1 MHLIGTMQGRL
12 LPMVDGRIQ
21 AFPRGE
27 WEREFE
33 LAADVGYD
41 SIELTIEMARYD
53 IHPVRSDSGRRRIN
67 QLSRAH
73 GVQLAGLC
81 CDVFMERPLTD
92 VDVGARTASSD
103 ILADLIRACGE
114 LDLPMIEI
122 PTMGDNSL
130 KDPAAR
136 DRARRILEDSLPLA
150 EDAAVDVILE
160 SDLPP
165 VDLASFMDAVDHH
178 RLGINYDTGNSTWFG
193 FEPDDELPRYYRHV
207 RNVHIKD
214 CTVKDYSVPLGL
226 GETRFDRAFS
236 LFRDLSYEGDFVIQA
251 ARQDDDLKAGR
262 DYLSFTRNLV
272 TEWLR

>member
-41 SIELTIEMARYD
+41 SIELTIEMASYD

-67 QLSRAH
+67 QLSRDH
-73 GVQLAGLC
+73 GVRLAGLC

-103 ILADLIRACGE
+103 ILVDLIRACGE

-150 EDAAVDVILE
+150 EDAAVDLILE

-165 VDLASFMDAVDHH
+165 LDLAAFMDAVDHP

-193 FEPDDELPRYYRHV
+193 FAPDDELPRYYRHV

-226 GETRFDRAFS
+226 GETRFDRVFA
-236 LFRDLSYEGDFVIQA
+236 LLRDFKYDGDFVMQA
-251 ARQDDDLKAGR
+251 ARQDDNLKAAR

-272 TEWLR
+272 TEWLQ

>member
-41 SIELTIEMARYD
+41 SIELTIEMASYD

-193 FEPDDELPRYYRHV
+193 FEPDDELPR
-207 RNVHIKD
+207 
-214 CTVKDYSVPLGL
+214 GL

>member
-1 MHLIGTMQGRL
+1 
-12 LPMVDGRIQ
+12 MVDGRIQ

-41 SIELTIEMARYD
+41 SIELTIEMASYE
-53 IHPVRSDSGRRRIN
+53 IHPIRSDSGRWRIN
-67 QLSRAH
+67 QLSHDH
-73 GVQLAGLC
+73 GVRLAGLC

-92 VDVGARTASSD
+92 VDVSARIASSD

-165 VDLASFMDAVDHH
+165 VDLAAFMDAVGHP

-193 FEPDDELPRYYRHV
+193 FKPDDELPLYYRHI

-214 CTVKDYSVPLGL
+214 CTVKDYSVPLGQ

-236 LFRDLSYEGDFVIQA
+236 LFRDLGYEGDFVIQA

-262 DYLSFTRNLV
+262 DYLRFTRNLV

>member
-41 SIELTIEMARYD
+41 SIELTIEMASYD

-136 DRARRILEDSLPLA
+136 DRARRGRRRDFGIGP
-150 EDAAVDVILE
+150 
-160 SDLPP
+160 
-165 VDLASFMDAVDHH
+165 ASGRFGVLHGRCRSPSSGH
-178 RLGINYDTGNSTWFG
+178 QLRYRKQHLVRL
-193 FEPDDELPRYYRHV
+193 
-207 RNVHIKD
+207 
-214 CTVKDYSVPLGL
+214 
-226 GETRFDRAFS
+226 RA
-236 LFRDLSYEGDFVIQA
+236 
-251 ARQDDDLKAGR
+251 
-262 DYLSFTRNLV
+262 
-272 TEWLR
+272 